1 MNTPEQPILD
11 VAHGD
16 KALSQQATR
25 ALRILAQHSS
35 DPDLKKQISDIAS
48 GRSSARELMNNPA
61 FNRILDNVAPAAIR
75 WAAETPAAERER
87 LAEQGQAELDRLGM
101 ESTAPEV
108 QASSPADAPGRPSGD
123 SAGSDP
129 ESSRPREAG
138 PAPGPKK
145 SWRDIVV
152 TPDEPDED
160 DLYFQDRRRRG
171 WLE

>member
-1 MNTPEQPILD
+1 MNNPEQPILD

-25 ALRILAQHSS
+25 ALRVLAQHSS
-35 DPDLKKQISDIAS
+35 DPDLKNQISDIAS

-87 LAEQGQAELDRLGM
+87 LAEQGQADLDRLST
-101 ESTAPEV
+101 ESTVAETQQTPPV
-108 QASSPADAPGRPSGD
+108 DVADRPSSD
-123 SAGSDP
+123 SAGNAP
-129 ESSRPREAG
+129 EASRSHKAEPVRD
-138 PAPGPKK
+138 PKK

-160 DLYFQDRRRRG
+160 DLYFQERQRRG

>member
-35 DPDLKKQISDIAS
+35 DPDLKNQISDIAS

-61 FNRILDNVAPAAIR
+61 FNHILDNVAPAAIR

-87 LAEQGQAELDRLGM
+87 LAEQGQADLDRLSM
-101 ESTAPEV
+101 ESTVPETQPTPPIDV
-108 QASSPADAPGRPSGD
+108 ADRPSGD
-123 SAGSDP
+123 SAANAP
-129 ESSRPREAG
+129 EASPSRNTQ
-138 PAPGPKK
+138 PARDPKK

-160 DLYFQDRRRRG
+160 DLYFQERRRRG

>member
-1 MNTPEQPILD
+1 MNTPKQPILD

-35 DPDLKKQISDIAS
+35 DPDLKNQISEIAS

-75 WAAETPAAERER
+75 WAAETPADERER
-87 LAEQGQAELDRLGM
+87 LAERGQADLDRLRM
-101 ESTAPEV
+101 ESTV
-108 QASSPADAPGRPSGD
+108 ADTQQTPPVDVADPRSGD
-123 SAGSDP
+123 SAGNVQ
-129 ESSRPREAG
+129 EASRSRNAE
-138 PAPGPKK
+138 PARDPKK

-160 DLYFQDRRRRG
+160 DLYFQERHRRG

>member
-1 MNTPEQPILD
+1 MNTPEQPLLD

-16 KALSQQATR
+16 KAISQQATR
-25 ALRILAQHSS
+25 ALRILAQNSS
-35 DPDLKKQISDIAS
+35 DPDLKNQISDIAS

-75 WAAETPAAERER
+75 WSAETPAAERER
-87 LAEQGQAELDRLGM
+87 LAEQGQADLDRLST
-101 ESTAPEV
+101 ESTVAETHQTPPV
-108 QASSPADAPGRPSGD
+108 DAADRPSGD
-123 SAGSDP
+123 SANDAT
-129 ESSRPREAG
+129 EASRSRSAE
-138 PAPGPKK
+138 PARDIEK

-160 DLYFQDRRRRG
+160 DLYFQERRRRG